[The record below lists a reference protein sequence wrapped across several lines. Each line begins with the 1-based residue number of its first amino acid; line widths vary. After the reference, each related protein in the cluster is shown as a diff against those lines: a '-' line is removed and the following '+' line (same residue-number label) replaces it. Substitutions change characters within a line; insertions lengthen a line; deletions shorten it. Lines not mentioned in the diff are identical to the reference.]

1 MTVHLRAQLQN
12 DAVSCRV
19 SYLFVPHVLLKDE
32 LPLSRF
38 QSDALLAVFAAVVFD
53 VAVAADAAVV
63 AAAVGV
69 LGAVDPQVVEV
80 DDTVGKVRLVPPNGD
95 LHLSPELRKAKK
107 MLAPQLLF
115 YRHF

>member
-1 MTVHLRAQLQN
+1 MTLHLRVQLQN
-12 DAVSCRV
+12 DAVSCPV

-38 QSDALLAVFAAVVFD
+38 QSDALLTVFAAVVLD

-63 AAAVGV
+63 AAAVVV

-80 DDTVGKVRLVPPNGD
+80 DDAVGKVRLVPPNGD
-95 LHLSPELRKAKK
+95 LHLSPELRKVKK
-107 MLAPQLLF
+107 MLAPQLSF
-115 YRHF
+115 N

>member
-1 MTVHLRAQLQN
+1 MTVHLHAQLQN

-38 QSDALLAVFAAVVFD
+38 QSDALLTVFAAVVFD
-53 VAVAADAAVV
+53 VAVAADAAV
-63 AAAVGV
+63 AAAVVV

-80 DDTVGKVRLVPPNGD
+80 DNAVGKVRLVPTNGD
-95 LHLSPELRKAKK
+95 LHLSPELRKVKK
-107 MLAPQLLF
+107 TMLAPKLLF
-115 YRHF
+115 N